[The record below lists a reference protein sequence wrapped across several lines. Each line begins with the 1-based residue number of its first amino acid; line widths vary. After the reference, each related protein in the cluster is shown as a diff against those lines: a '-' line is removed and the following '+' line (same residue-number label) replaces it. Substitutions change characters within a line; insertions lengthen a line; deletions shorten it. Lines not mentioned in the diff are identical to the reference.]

1 MTPAFYLA
9 DADGTFDSQPTTPS
23 AWSPLTQHAGP
34 PSALL
39 ARAMEAL
46 PEAADRV
53 IGRMTVELLGPIPVA
68 PLTVETNVVRA
79 GRSVALV
86 EATLLGDRPL
96 ARASAWLF
104 PTAATGLEVAASP
117 LPHGPA
123 DGELRA
129 FPPEWQSGY
138 LGATEWRWV
147 AGGMGTGA
155 GTVWMRPLVPL
166 VDDEPWSAIPRLMA
180 LVDSASGVS
189 SALEITHWR
198 FLNTELTVHV
208 LRPPVGEWL
217 CLDATTT
224 LSSGSVGIATSHVYD
239 ERGLVARSAQA
250 LLVAPV

>member
-1 MTPAFYLA
+1 MHSPFYLSA
-9 DADGTFDSQPTTPS
+9 ADGRYHSQPSTPS
-23 AWSPLTQHAGP
+23 AWSHTTQHAGP

-39 ARAMEAL
+39 TRALEAM

-53 IGRMTVELLGPIPVA
+53 IGRITVELLGPIPVV
-68 PLTVETNVVRA
+68 PLTVTTSVVRS

-86 EATLLGDRPL
+86 EAVLSADRPL

-104 PTAATGLEVAASP
+104 PAAATGLGVEASP
-117 LPHGPA
+117 LPHTPA
-123 DGELRA
+123 DGELRE
-129 FPPEWQSGY
+129 FPPEWQAGY
-138 LGATEWRWV
+138 LKATEWRWV
-147 AGGMGTGA
+147 AGAMGTGA
-155 GTVWMRPLVPL
+155 GTTWMRPLVPL

-189 SALEITHWR
+189 SALNIRDWR
-198 FLNTELTVHV
+198 FLNTDLTVHV

-224 LSSGSVGIATSHVYD
+224 LSSGSVGMATSLVYD
-239 ERGLVARSAQA
+239 EQGLVARSAQA